1 MVVEVVEAA
10 LIEDEVEIEEVEV
23 DEAVVPW
30 AAVEV
35 LESTSS
41 TLRRSTSSTRS

>member
-1 MVVEVVEAA
+1 MVEAA
-10 LIEDEVEIEEVEV
+10 LIEDEAVIEEVEV
-23 DEAVVPW
+23 DEAVVPGPV
-30 AAVEV
+30 VEV